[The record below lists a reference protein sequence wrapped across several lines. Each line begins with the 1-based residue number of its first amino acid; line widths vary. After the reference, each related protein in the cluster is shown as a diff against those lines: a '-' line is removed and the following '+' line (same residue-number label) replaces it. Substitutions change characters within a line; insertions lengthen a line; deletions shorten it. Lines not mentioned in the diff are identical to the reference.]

1 MRSVAVVATGKT
13 AFGSFPELSIRELAR
28 EAGAKCLEG
37 SKADPDQVEAL
48 YVGNFAGPSF
58 VGQNH
63 LAPYRKKTSARFQPS
78 EQPVTKLSRLQAFG
92 QRTLMSPRSTTVLRS
107 PRSLRSRI

>member
-63 LAPYRKKTSARFQPS
+63 LAPYRKKTL
-78 EQPVTKLSRLQAFG
+78 LSG
-92 QRTLMSPRSTTVLRS
+92 
-107 PRSLRSRI
+107 